1 MSGWVVDEWKI
12 NLILTDFFVF
22 ISWNL
27 LCFEYFKFSVKQKN
41 KIFMKK
47 LKDIR
52 AMIQTAQQE
61 WSEIEGET
69 SENPSSL
76 CRSTITVKMEKL
88 KNFLEDIRMNIENLL
103 IYSRCSMLV
112 KVCKNFLENILAI
125 SENLRASY
133 VFPGY
138 VESYYILDTMNFAE
152 SSNE

>member
-1 MSGWVVDEWKI
+1 
-12 NLILTDFFVF
+12 
-22 ISWNL
+22 
-27 LCFEYFKFSVKQKN
+27 
-41 KIFMKK
+41 MKK

-52 AMIQTAQQE
+52 AMIQVAQQE

-69 SENPSSL
+69 SVNTSSL
-76 CRSTITVKMEKL
+76 CRSNITVKMEKL

-152 SSNE
+152 TSNE